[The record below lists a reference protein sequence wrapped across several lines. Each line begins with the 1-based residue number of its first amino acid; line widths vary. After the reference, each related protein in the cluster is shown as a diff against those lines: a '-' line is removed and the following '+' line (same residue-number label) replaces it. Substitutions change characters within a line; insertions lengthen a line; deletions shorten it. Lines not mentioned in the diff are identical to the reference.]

1 MTGFCIIVPPLSKG
15 AGAFHPQGGRGR
27 SQVAGDAGAGEA
39 GTALGSVT
47 EAAGRQQLLYAFVYW
62 SSGGF

>member
-1 MTGFCIIVPPLSKG
+1 MTGSCIIAPPLSKG

-39 GTALGSVT
+39 GTVPGSVT
-47 EAAGRQQLLYAFVYW
+47 EAAGRQ
-62 SSGGF
+62 